1 MTALALAHVP
11 ERTAPR
17 DYFEAYHLIEQT
29 SRDRVFDRPKTERP
43 KDCVGEKHDRQHEQR
58 APEGTCG
65 AGLALCA
72 DGIPLNTVPTVMQ
85 SHPWFGLAFVLRVKT
100 E

>member
-43 KDCVGEKHDRQHEQR
+43 KDCVGEKVGEKHDRQHEQR
-58 APEGTCG
+58 APEGTVRCRAGALCG
-65 AGLALCA
+65 RYTPQHCA
-72 DGIPLNTVPTVMQ
+72 DG
-85 SHPWFGLAFVLRVKT
+85 SCRVT
-100 E
+100 LGSV